1 MGQHSPKDPVARLR
15 GPGALK
21 PRGPGGPSPPW
32 TWGPEHLPGDF
43 LAGWP
48 SSICVGSSAD
58 GSTHPHKASC
68 SALLPS
74 GVTRWSHGLAPAAG
88 GFCPAHPG
96 RAGPGS
102 QPGLEQLGS
111 PSLQHRAA
119 TSLGR
124 TIGVSGPTGCK
135 YPPGHS
141 PCCQGVLGQHPG
153 VTATSAGEKFPPA
166 PPPILDLPWKP
177 CGRCCP
183 RCCPLQRGMAPSR
196 VALVPRAVRGGQ
208 GQQQGRCWQLWPGR
222 ERCLQPGGLG
232 QARLGT
238 VPHRLCSAWYLGSQS
253 RKGRNAEGG

>member
-1 MGQHSPKDPVARLR
+1 MGQHSPKDPVAHLR

-68 SALLPS
+68 SVLLPS
-74 GVTRWSHGLAPAAG
+74 GVIRCSHGLAPAAG

-124 TIGVSGPTGCK
+124 TIGVSGPAGSTQGRQLQVPGKSSLLLHHPSSISRGNLVADAVPAAVLRRGEWPRPVWPWSLGLWGGDRDSSRDDAGSSGQAGSAACSRWGWGRPGWERCPAGCAA
-135 YPPGHS
+135 PGIWALNHTRGEM
-141 PCCQGVLGQHPG
+141 QKG
-153 VTATSAGEKFPPA
+153 GEK
-166 PPPILDLPWKP
+166 
-177 CGRCCP
+177 R
-183 RCCPLQRGMAPSR
+183 
-196 VALVPRAVRGGQ
+196 
-208 GQQQGRCWQLWPGR
+208 
-222 ERCLQPGGLG
+222 
-232 QARLGT
+232 
-238 VPHRLCSAWYLGSQS
+238 
-253 RKGRNAEGG
+253 